1 MTGGTAHRGSAEST
15 TRRVPDVD
23 SDYARELGGGG
34 ADEFDPL
41 PRAIERKREEV

>member
-23 SDYARELGGGG
+23 SDYAGELGGGG
-34 ADEFDPL
+34 
-41 PRAIERKREEV
+41 